1 MKNIYY
7 SLIFIALLSCGNLTS
22 KHKYSIIYEFETT
35 KDLSVN
41 DRNGTVVAL
50 NNRLDKF
57 ASNFEVKLN
66 SKQQI
71 EIKLSTDFELER
83 LNAIITNRG
92 KLEFWECIKSNDI
105 SGFLLEINDV
115 LKTEKDTL
123 NPFFD
128 LIQYRS
134 TYSGELFSVAVNDTS
149 LMRTYLN
156 KKEVKSLLKGE
167 FRYTKFLF
175 GKPNMDNNVSLFA
188 VKSNKTNKAYINQT
202 HITNA
207 RQSYGQTNKP
217 TITMQMNSQGAN
229 RWERMTEVAYQQG
242 SQIAITLN
250 GIVYSAPSVSVGAIK
265 GGNTELS
272 GDFTLEEAQDLTFVL
287 SSQNSIP
294 KLKFVNSS
302 VIND

>member
-1 MKNIYY
+1 M
-7 SLIFIALLSCGNLTS
+7 LLFSCGNVTP
-22 KHKYSIIYEFETT
+22 KHEYRIIYEFENIE
-35 KDLSVN
+35 KVSAN
-41 DRNGTVVAL
+41 DKHGTVQTL
-50 NNRLDKF
+50 NNRLDKI
-57 ASNFEVKLN
+57 ASDIEVKLN
-66 SKQQI
+66 NKQQI
-71 EIKLSTDFELER
+71 EVKLSTDFELER

-92 KLEFWECIKSNDI
+92 KLEFWECIKID
-105 SGFLLEINDV
+105 EIDYFFIEANAV
-115 LKTEKDTL
+115 FKTEKDTL

-128 LIQYRS
+128 LMEYRG
-134 TYSGELFSVAVNDTS
+134 YYNGELFSVAVKDTS

-175 GKPNMDNNVSLFA
+175 GKPDIDNNVPLFA
-188 VKSNKTNKAYINQT
+188 VKSNKGNKAYVNQT

-207 RQSYGQTNKP
+207 RQSYSQTNRP

-229 RWERMTEVAYQQG
+229 RWERMTEIAYQQG

-272 GDFTLEEAQDLTFVL
+272 GDFTLEEAQDLAYIL
-287 SSQNSIP
+287 SANKSIP
-294 KLKFVNSS
+294 KLKFVNASA
-302 VIND
+302 IND